1 MWNHIIKCKLIY
13 LCKGECLC
21 VVSVDVP
28 VVVADVAAI
37 VADAAA
43 VAGADVVSVGKE
55 Y

>member
-1 MWNHIIKCKLIY
+1 M
-13 LCKGECLC
+13 
-21 VVSVDVP
+21 VSVDVP
-28 VVVADVAAI
+28 VGVADVAAI

>member
-1 MWNHIIKCKLIY
+1 M
-13 LCKGECLC
+13 
-21 VVSVDVP
+21 VSVDVP

-37 VADAAA
+37 VTDAAA